1 MGRKRRIFALAPD
14 PGKRVAQKESVV
26 KHKVNMH
33 DIDRG
38 LQQGRGTVEI
48 PHRQVVTI
56 GIFGSIFF
64 VIAAVGETSWR

>member
-1 MGRKRRIFALAPD
+1 MGRKRRIFDLAPD

-38 LQQGRGTVEI
+38 LQQRRGTVEI

-56 GIFGSIFF
+56 FGSIFF
-64 VIAAVGETSWR
+64 IIAAVGETSWR

>member
-1 MGRKRRIFALAPD
+1 M
-14 PGKRVAQKESVV
+14 V

-38 LQQGRGTVEI
+38 LQQRRGTVEI